1 MTYLYIGWM
10 CGGVA
15 HSFCTAVKRLSESK
29 QHRQDCLMSSTQSSH
44 GPCLR
49 SVVHSLTCGFSG
61 NVPLLLHVISF
72 TTPSPALVLQAT
84 NTRVRRPGYKARN
97 KLGAWLANNNNIHT
111 QGVCIYMPNLVVS
124 KQSQLT
130 SKAPV
135 KGSKP
140 T

>member
-1 MTYLYIGWM
+1 ML
-10 CGGVA
+10 GGCVEEW
-15 HSFCTAVKRLSESK
+15 HISSVEPSELNNR
-29 QHRQDCLMSSTQSSH
+29 HQDCLMSSTQSSH

-111 QGVCIYMPNLVVS
+111 QGVCIYAKPGSEQTVS
-124 KQSQLT
+124 T
-130 SKAPV
+130 HI
-135 KGSKP
+135 KGSSQGIKANMREMP
-140 T
+140 G